1 MNEIFPLAS
10 AAGMTVGLAV
20 CALVIGLVLAMLF
33 AVLESVK
40 WRPVAWLAT
49 GIVTI
54 LRGLPEILV
63 VLFIYFGSSQLL
75 LTLSDGFTIPLGF
88 TQIPVQ
94 MQIENFDVS
103 PFLCGAIAL
112 SLLYAAYASQTLR
125 GALKAVP
132 QGQWESGQALGL
144 SKAAIFFR
152 LVMPQMWR
160 HALPGLGNQWLV
172 LLKDTALVSL
182 ISVNDLMLQTKSIAT
197 RTQEPFNWYIIAAAI
212 YLVITLLSQYILKR
226 IDQRATLRTETRLM
240 LDYLPE
246 LLKGLHT
253 SLTLTVASIIVALIL
268 SLIFTI
274 ILTLKT
280 PGLVWIV
287 RGYITLF
294 TGTPLLVQI
303 FLIYYG
309 PGQFP
314 SLQEYPWLWHLI
326 SEPWLCALIAL
337 SLNSAAYTTQL
348 FYGAIRAIPDGQWQ
362 SCSALG
368 MSKKDTLAI
377 LLPYAF
383 KRALSSYSNEVVL
396 VFKST
401 SLAYTITLM
410 EVMGHGQLLYGRT
423 YDVMVFGAAG
433 IIYLIVNGL
442 LTLLM
447 RLVERKAL
455 AFERRS

>member
-20 CALVIGLVLAMLF
+20 CALIIGLVLAMIF
-33 AVLESVK
+33 AVWESAK
-40 WRPVAWLAT
+40 WRPVAWT
-49 GIVTI
+49 GSALVTL

-75 LTLSDGFTIPLGF
+75 LMLSDGFTLNLGVV
-88 TQIPVQ
+88 QIPIQ

-103 PFLCGAIAL
+103 PFLCGVIAL
-112 SLLYAAYASQTLR
+112 SLLYSAYASQTLR

-132 QGQWESGQALGL
+132 VGQWESGQALGL
-144 SKAAIFFR
+144 SKTAIFFR

-197 RTQEPFNWYIIAAAI
+197 RTQEPFTWYIVAAAI
-212 YLVITLLSQYILKR
+212 YLVITLLRQY
-226 IDQRATLRTETRLM
+226 
-240 LDYLPE
+240 
-246 LLKGLHT
+246 
-253 SLTLTVASIIVALIL
+253 
-268 SLIFTI
+268 
-274 ILTLKT
+274 KT
-280 PGLVWIV
+280 PVLVWIV

-314 SLQEYPWLWHLI
+314 TLQEYPVLWHLL
-326 SEPWLCALIAL
+326 SEPWLCALLAL

-362 SCSALG
+362 SCGALG

-433 IIYLIVNGL
+433 LIYLVVNGL

-455 AFERRS
+455 AFERRN